1 MKLPHRMLRNGWSAW
16 HFAGAAAMAA
26 FAVWMTYPA
35 WRDIYLTA
43 ADPASRSRHILLV
56 PIIALWLVWVR
67 RHRVLHCR
75 PRGHWF
81 GLLLIFVGGFV
92 FSVATRAEAQASLTS
107 EQASPLLRMAWHGG
121 TVAITIGGALTLLG
135 WDIAKR
141 FAPAV
146 MVLIFL
152 VPIPQSYCQHI
163 DRPVQVATLELAA
176 SVYNT
181 FGIDATIDY
190 DLPSTRQIPRLL
202 VNGVEPPR
210 DEAYHGLPMV
220 FDLFLVSWAFV
231 FGSPLR
237 GSVRL
242 IILLLSPVSAIL
254 CGALGLMATMWLYGS
269 PNLLGSAELLHQIGS
284 WLMLLVAFLLLT
296 AVIRALAWASV
307 PVRHY
312 TLASEP

>member
-26 FAVWMTYPA
+26 FAVWMTFPA

-43 ADPASRSRHILLV
+43 ADPASRARHILLV
-56 PIIALWLVWVR
+56 PIIAAWLVWVR
-67 RHRVLHCR
+67 RHRMLHCR
-75 PRGHWF
+75 PRGHWI
-81 GLLLIFVGGFV
+81 GLLLIFIGGFV
-92 FSVATRAEAQASLTS
+92 FSLATRAEAQASLTS
-107 EQASPLLRMAWHGG
+107 VEASPLWRMAWHAG
-121 TVAITIGGALTLLG
+121 TVAITVGGALTLLG
-135 WDIAKR
+135 WSVAKR

-146 MVLIFL
+146 LVLIFL
-152 VPIPQSYCQHI
+152 VPIPRSICEHI
-163 DRPVQVATLELAA
+163 DRPVQVATLELTA

-181 FGIDATIDY
+181 IGMDAQIDY
-190 DLPSTRQIPRLL
+190 DLPTTTQVPRLT
-202 VNGVEPPR
+202 VNGVESPR
-210 DEAYHGLPMV
+210 EAYHGLPMV

-242 IILLLSPVSAIL
+242 IILLLSPVSAIV
-254 CGALGLMATMWLYGS
+254 CGAVGLMATMWLYGS
-269 PNLLGSAELLHQIGS
+269 PNLLGSADLLHQIGS

-312 TLASEP
+312 TLASDP